1 MIKTQNIR
9 SIFNELEHNIKFE
22 PIINKLAKKNAPA
35 FQILIATMMSAR
47 TKDEVTEKAAGR
59 LFDHYKNIKE
69 LATADVKKIE
79 KLIFPV
85 GFYKTKAKNIVEI
98 STQLINNF
106 NGKVP
111 KTIQDLT
118 QLPGVGLKTAAL
130 VMAEGF
136 GLDEICV
143 DTHVHRISNRLG
155 IVSTK
160 TPEETYHVL
169 KKILPKDLWRKIN
182 FLMVSYG
189 KTICVPISP
198 KCSECKIKRMCHKKG
213 VQTQR

>member
-9 SIFNELEHNIKFE
+9 SIFNEIERNIKFE

-47 TKDEVTEKAAGR
+47 TKDEVTEKAANR